1 MSTDFLDNAS
11 GHAPQILIPADLLLE
26 CPTCG
31 LPAEITDR
39 FTLNGVPTPV
49 EHVKLV
55 CVKRHWYTLPVD
67 QLSAAQPQQ
76 PKALVR
82 GRTDRG

>member
-1 MSTDFLDNAS
+1 MTSLDI
-11 GHAPQILIPADLLLE
+11 HIPADPLLN

-39 FTLNGVPTPV
+39 FTLDGAPAPV

-67 QLSAAQPQQ
+67 QLSVAQPQESGT
-76 PKALVR
+76 LVR
-82 GRTDRG
+82 GRAEHG

>member
-1 MSTDFLDNAS
+1 MT
-11 GHAPQILIPADLLLE
+11 HPQIHIPTDPLLN

-39 FTLNGVPTPV
+39 FTLDGAPTPV

-67 QLSAAQPQQ
+67 HPAVGAPLRVR
-76 PKALVR
+76 ALAR
-82 GRTDRG
+82 DRAG